1 MRFLFLFFVIC
12 TSALFSQNYSEFE
25 LKIRKN
31 SSGTHLIA
39 KNQLPC
45 STTFSLINK
54 SKDSIEKVLIIKSLD
69 SLIVLKSELTTKE
82 LFLEYYKSNYRA
94 TFSFGDSL
102 SSKPEKN
109 VVYTFPFQKNKSY
122 KLLQGWGGSF
132 SHNHSESYHALDFKM
147 RVGEPVYA
155 ARDGVVVRSVEHF
168 TENGG
173 REMRDKANVI
183 MIMHNDGTFA
193 SYVHLKAKGS
203 LVEIGQKILK
213 GELIGYSGNTGFSSQ
228 PHLHFVV
235 RDGTGKSIPIYFK
248 NFENKKL
255 RVGKKYTA
263 K

>member
-1 MRFLFLFFVIC
+1 MRLFLML
-12 TSALFSQNYSEFE
+12 LFCVNTLTAQKYSEFE
-25 LKIRKN
+25 LKIRKD
-31 SSGTHLIA
+31 SSGTYLIA
-39 KNQLPC
+39 KNNLPC

-54 SKDSIEKVLIIKSLD
+54 SKDSVEKKIIIKSLD
-69 SLIVLKSELTTKE
+69 SSTVLKSELSTKE
-82 LFLEYYKSNYRA
+82 LFLEFYKNKYRA
-94 TFSFGDSL
+94 SFSFGDSL

-109 VVYTFPFQKNKSY
+109 YIYDFPFQQKKSY

-147 RVGEPVYA
+147 KIGEPIHA
-155 ARDGVVVRSVEHF
+155 IRDGIVVRSIEHF

-183 MIMHNDGTFA
+183 IIMHNDGTFA
-193 SYVHLKAKGS
+193 NYVHLKPNGS

-213 GELIGYSGNTGFSSQ
+213 GELIGYTGNTGFSSQ

-248 NFENKKL
+248 NFENRKL
-255 RVGKKYTA
+255 KVGKKYSV